1 MQISQNES
9 EPSGCDLPFVL
20 NCFELAEI
28 FLSKSELH
36 KKRPSPKEFPFCE
49 GRLPHMLRHCTA
61 EFQSTVTLGC

>member
-36 KKRPSPKEFPFCE
+36 KKTAFAKRVSLLRRPFAAYAAALY
-49 GRLPHMLRHCTA
+49 R
-61 EFQSTVTLGC
+61 